1 MQLVEKYRPKR
12 LGQVA
17 GQDAIVRKLRAIMG
31 RPNFDR
37 GMFYLEGRTGTGK
50 TSIARAIANE
60 LDAAPGWGITELDG
74 SDCTVDSVRAL
85 DERARLTGLFADEWQ
100 VWIVN
105 ECHAMTSKAVQAWLT
120 LLERWP
126 RHWLVIFSTTENAED
141 LYGGFSQPFTDRCL
155 CFRLTNQGLCKTFA
169 KLAQRIASR
178 EGLNGRQL
186 ADYETLA
193 KDCRNSMRAML
204 QKIEA
209 GDMLA

>member
-17 GQDAIVRKLRAIMG
+17 GQAAVVKKLRAIMQ
-31 RPNFDR
+31 RSAFDR
-37 GMFYLEGRTGTGK
+37 GMFYIEGRTGTGK

-60 LDAAPGWGITELDG
+60 LGAAPGWGITELDG
-74 SDCTVDSVRAL
+74 SDCTVDSVREL
-85 DERARLTGLFADEWQ
+85 DDRARLTGLFADQWQ

-105 ECHAMTSKAVQAWLT
+105 ECHSMTAKAVQAWLT

-126 RHWLVIFSTTENAED
+126 RHWLIIFTTTEESTD
-141 LYGGFSQPFTDRCL
+141 LYGGFGQQFTDRCL

-169 KLAQRIASR
+169 RLGQKIATR
-178 EGLNGRQL
+178 EGLNGREL
-186 ADYETLA
+186 ADYEKLA

-209 GDMLA
+209 GDMIA

>member
-17 GQDAIVRKLRAIMG
+17 GQDAVVKKLRAVMG

-60 LDAAPGWGITELDG
+60 LGASAGWGITELDG
-74 SDCTVDSVRAL
+74 SDCTVDSVREL
-85 DERARLTGLFADEWQ
+85 DDRARLTGLFADQWQ

-105 ECHAMTSKAVQAWLT
+105 ECHCMTAKAVQAWLT

-126 RHWLVIFSTTENAED
+126 KHWLVIFTTTEERED

-155 CFRLTNQGLCKTFA
+155 CFRLTNQGLCKIFA
-169 KLAQRIASR
+169 RLGQRIAMR
-178 EGLNGRQL
+178 EGLDGRPIE
-186 ADYETLA
+186 DYE
-193 KDCRNSMRAML
+193 KDVKACRNSMRAHL
-204 QKIEA
+204 QHIEA
-209 GDMLA
+209 GNMIA

>member
-17 GQDAIVRKLRAIMG
+17 GQAAVVKKLRAIMR

-37 GMFYLEGRTGTGK
+37 GMFYIEGRTGTGK

-60 LDAAPGWGITELDG
+60 LGAARGWGITELDG
-74 SDCTVDSVRAL
+74 SDCTVDSVREL
-85 DERARLTGLFADEWQ
+85 DDRARLTGLFADQWQ

-105 ECHAMTSKAVQAWLT
+105 ECHAMTAKAVQAWLT

-126 RHWLVIFSTTENAED
+126 RHWLVIFSTTEERTD

-169 KLAQRIASR
+169 KLGQKIASR

-186 ADYETLA
+186 EDYEKLA

-209 GDMLA
+209 GDMIA